1 MNLTVRLAGTGLIT
15 LLTLLL
21 TACETPRD
29 VQGPVLSV
37 YATRDDARAMASGHF
52 GSVPVA
58 LEYEKV
64 LTPVSGAP
72 CDPLVIQVRT
82 STGTV
87 GWSVLRSFSQP
98 PCVPAAEGQSSSA
111 CNCTSR

>member
-1 MNLTVRLAGTGLIT
+1 MNLTTRLAGTGLLT
-15 LLTLLL
+15 LLTLMLA
-21 TACETPRD
+21 ACETPRD
-29 VQGPVLSV
+29 LQGPVLSV
-37 YATRDDARAMASGHF
+37 YATRDDARAVASGHF
-52 GSVPVA
+52 GSVPLA
-58 LEYEKV
+58 LEYERE

-82 STGTV
+82 ATGKV
-87 GWSVLRSFSQP
+87 GWSVLRSFTQP